1 MFTLRSQVEQRL
13 APLGNRSR
21 ARENRTDSKMPV
33 RSSNAAPADRQ
44 VIWCLTPRRAAR
56 GVLWR
61 ATVDPACHRRVGYGG
76 YLGDGKNVDEDLL
89 QRHAAGDPDAF
100 VASYRRNLPCVLSF
114 FLRRTGDPELTAD
127 LTAEV
132 FAAALI
138 AAPRF
143 QPGETPASSW
153 LYGIAAHKL
162 SDSRRRGRVEDHARR
177 RLAME
182 PLLIDDLE
190 LERVE
195 EIASRASTELD
206 SAIAQLPDEQRKAL
220 LARVVD
226 QRTYPEIAA
235 EMNCSELLVRQRV
248 SRGLRRLRSRIKESG

>member
-1 MFTLRSQVEQRL
+1 MAENGDEELLR
-13 APLGNRSR
+13 
-21 ARENRTDSKMPV
+21 
-33 RSSNAAPADRQ
+33 
-44 VIWCLTPRRAAR
+44 
-56 GVLWR
+56 
-61 ATVDPACHRRVGYGG
+61 
-76 YLGDGKNVDEDLL
+76 
-89 QRHAAGDPDAF
+89 RHAAGDPDAF
-100 VASYRRNLPCVLSF
+100 VAYYRRNLPRVLSF

-132 FAAALI
+132 FAAALV
-138 AAPRF
+138 AAARF

-182 PLLIDDLE
+182 PLRIDDLE

-195 EIASRASTELD
+195 EIASRADPDLD
-206 SAIAQLPDEQRKAL
+206 SAIAQLPAEQRAAL

-226 QRTYPEIAA
+226 ERGYRDIAA
-235 EMNCSELLVRQRV
+235 EMDCSELLVRQRV
-248 SRGLRRLRSRIKESG
+248 SRGLRHLRARIKESR

>member
-1 MFTLRSQVEQRL
+1 MTPTV
-13 APLGNRSR
+13 G
-21 ARENRTDSKMPV
+21 PV
-33 RSSNAAPADRQ
+33 
-44 VIWCLTPRRAAR
+44 
-56 GVLWR
+56 
-61 ATVDPACHRRVGYGG
+61 CHRTCAAASIYVMAE
-76 YLGDGKNVDEDLL
+76 NEDEDLL
-89 QRHAAGDPDAF
+89 RRHAAGDPDAF
-100 VASYRRNLPCVLSF
+100 VAYYRRNLPRVLSF

-143 QPGETPASSW
+143 QPGDAPASAW

-195 EIASRASTELD
+195 EIAGRANPELD
-206 SAIAQLPDEQRKAL
+206 SAIAQLPGEQRTAV

-226 QRTYPEIAA
+226 ERAYPEIAA

-248 SRGLRRLRSRIKESG
+248 SRGLKHLRSRIKESR

>member
-1 MFTLRSQVEQRL
+1 M
-13 APLGNRSR
+13 A
-21 ARENRTDSKMPV
+21 EN
-33 RSSNAAPADRQ
+33 
-44 VIWCLTPRRAAR
+44 
-56 GVLWR
+56 G
-61 ATVDPACHRRVGYGG
+61 
-76 YLGDGKNVDEDLL
+76 DEDLL
-89 QRHAAGDPDAF
+89 RRHAGGDPDAF
-100 VASYRRNLPCVLSF
+100 VAYYRRNLPRVLSF
-114 FLRRTGDPELTAD
+114 FWRRTRDPELTAD

-182 PLLIDDLE
+182 PLVIDDLE

-195 EIASRASTELD
+195 EMASRAHPELD
-206 SAIAQLPDEQRKAL
+206 SAFAQLPDEQRAAL

-226 QRTYPEIAA
+226 ERAYPEIAA

-248 SRGLRRLRSRIKESG
+248 SRGLRHLRSRIKESR

>member
-1 MFTLRSQVEQRL
+1 M
-13 APLGNRSR
+13 
-21 ARENRTDSKMPV
+21 ARN
-33 RSSNAAPADRQ
+33 
-44 VIWCLTPRRAAR
+44 
-56 GVLWR
+56 G
-61 ATVDPACHRRVGYGG
+61 
-76 YLGDGKNVDEDLL
+76 DEDLL
-89 QRHAAGDPDAF
+89 RRHAAGDPDAF
-100 VASYRRNLPCVLSF
+100 VVYYRRNLPRVLSF

-162 SDSRRRGRVEDHARR
+162 SDSRRHGRVEDHARR

-195 EIASRASTELD
+195 TIASRANPELD
-206 SAIAQLPDEQRKAL
+206 TAIAQLPHEQRTAL

-226 QRTYPEIAA
+226 GRPYREIAA

-248 SRGLRRLRSRIKESG
+248 SRGLRRLRSRIKESR

>member
-1 MFTLRSQVEQRL
+1 M
-13 APLGNRSR
+13 A
-21 ARENRTDSKMPV
+21 EN
-33 RSSNAAPADRQ
+33 
-44 VIWCLTPRRAAR
+44 
-56 GVLWR
+56 G
-61 ATVDPACHRRVGYGG
+61 
-76 YLGDGKNVDEDLL
+76 DEDLL
-89 QRHAAGDPDAF
+89 RRHAAGDPDAF
-100 VASYRRNLPCVLSF
+100 VAFYRRNLPRVLAF

-143 QPGETPASSW
+143 HPGETPASSW

-182 PLLIDDLE
+182 PLRIDDLE

-195 EIASRASTELD
+195 EIASRTSTELE
-206 SAIAQLPDEQRKAL
+206 SAMAQLPEEQRAAL

-226 QRTYPEIAA
+226 ERDYPEIAA

-248 SRGLRRLRSRIKESG
+248 SRGLRHLRSRIKESR

>member
-1 MFTLRSQVEQRL
+1 M
-13 APLGNRSR
+13 A
-21 ARENRTDSKMPV
+21 
-33 RSSNAAPADRQ
+33 
-44 VIWCLTPRRAAR
+44 
-56 GVLWR
+56 
-61 ATVDPACHRRVGYGG
+61 
-76 YLGDGKNVDEDLL
+76 KNVDEDLL

-100 VASYRRNLPCVLSF
+100 VAYYRRNLPRVLSF

-127 LTAEV
+127 PTAEV

-248 SRGLRRLRSRIKESG
+248 SRGLRRLRSRIKESR